1 MRTGPNPYGQREPR
15 GDLSRAKVSA
25 LIAQHSV
32 LCFALSA
39 MLFALCI
46 PAQAQQTKKIPKIGY
61 LTNDFLAVDAPR
73 RNAFR
78 QGLRDL
84 GYVEGQSIVI
94 EYRVGEGRIEKLA
107 ELADELVRLK
117 VDAIFAFT
125 TSGAQAAKNATKEI
139 PIVMGANGD
148 PVALGFVES
157 LARPGRNITGLVTNA
172 GAEIYGKQLEL
183 LKEAVPKTTR
193 VAVLWNPANA
203 QNLLQLKETRAA
215 ASGLGV
221 TLLSFE
227 AKEPNDIDTAFA
239 TMKKERAGALT
250 VLPDPMLL
258 GQRQKIADLAA
269 KHRLPAIYGIPEHM
283 EAGGLMAYAANRL
296 DIFRRAATY
305 VDKILK
311 GAKPADLPVEQ
322 PTKFE
327 FIINLKAAKQIGLT
341 IPPNVLARADR
352 VIR

>member
-1 MRTGPNPYGQREPR
+1 MCG
-15 GDLSRAKVSA
+15 V
-25 LIAQHSV
+25 V
-32 LCFALSA
+32 
-39 MLFALCI
+39 
-46 PAQAQQTKKIPKIGY
+46 AQAQQTKRVFKIGY
-61 LTNDFLAVDAPR
+61 LTNDTVAVDAPR

-107 ELADELVRLK
+107 AFADELVRLK
-117 VDAIFAFT
+117 VDVIFAFT

-139 PIVMGANGD
+139 PIVMGASGD

-157 LARPGRNITGLVTNA
+157 LAHPGGNITGLVTNA

-183 LKEAVPKTTR
+183 LKEAVPKAAR
-193 VAVLWNPANA
+193 VAALWNPANL
-203 QNLLQLKETRAA
+203 QNPAQLKETRAA
-215 ASGLGV
+215 APVLGV
-221 TLLSFE
+221 ALLAFE
-227 AKEPNDIDTAFA
+227 AKEPNDIDRAFA
-239 TMKKERAGALT
+239 AMKKERVGALT
-250 VLPDPMLL
+250 VLPDPLLL
-258 GQRQKIADLAA
+258 GERARVADLAV
-269 KHRLPAIYGIPEHM
+269 KHRLPAIYGIPEHV

-311 GAKPADLPVEQ
+311 GAKPADLPVER
-322 PTKFE
+322 PIKFE
-327 FIINLKAAKQIGLT
+327 FIINLKTANQIGLT
-341 IPPNVLARADR
+341 IPQWTLMKADK